1 MKAKSLGMP
10 AIALS
15 CGLAL
20 TSLLS
25 GAAYAQNAAP
35 GPDEL
40 KGLIRPGV
48 PAAGGQAGGTN
59 ATMATQASIVSGWNY
74 QHCYAAVYYTPDNV
88 NFYEFAFNL
97 EGTYFYYVVNSP
109 FAALAQIQL
118 KNACDTGHEYAVY
131 VTNTSTGAYSEIQ
144 VGF

>member
-1 MKAKSLGMP
+1 MKAKSLGMS
-10 AIALS
+10 AVALS
-15 CGLAL
+15 CGLAV

-40 KGLIRPGV
+40 KALIHPGV
-48 PAAGGQAGGTN
+48 PSGGGAAGTNGT
-59 ATMATQASIVSGWNY
+59 MSIQASIVSGWNY
-74 QHCYAAVYYTPDNV
+74 AHCYAAVYATDGTNY
-88 NFYEFAFNL
+88 YEFAFNV
-97 EGTYFYYVVNSP
+97 EGTYFYYVINSP

-118 KNACDTGHEYAVY
+118 KNACDTGHQYAVY

>member
-1 MKAKSLGMP
+1 MS

-25 GAAYAQNAAP
+25 GAAYAQTATP

-40 KGLIRPGV
+40 KAMIHPGA
-48 PAAGGQAGGTN
+48 PAGGGRAAGTNGT
-59 ATMATQASIVSGWNY
+59 MSTQASIVSGWNY
-74 QHCYAAVYYTPDNV
+74 QHCYASVYYTDGTNY
-88 NFYEFAFNL
+88 YEFAFNL
-97 EGTYFYYVVNSP
+97 EGTYFYYGINSP
-109 FAALAQIQL
+109 FAAIAQIQL

-131 VTNTSTGAYSEIQ
+131 VTNTSTGAYTQIQ